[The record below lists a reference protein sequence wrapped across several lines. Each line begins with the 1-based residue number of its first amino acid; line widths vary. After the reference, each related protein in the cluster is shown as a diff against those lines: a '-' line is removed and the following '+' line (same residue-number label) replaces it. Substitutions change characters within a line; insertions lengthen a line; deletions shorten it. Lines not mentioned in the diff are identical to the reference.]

1 MPKVIFKFDKEKD
14 LWNNWETVN
23 YKSPWEKKQLN
34 KILVLTDM
42 CRGKKFEECKKE
54 IEKFCKPMHNSPLL
68 PLIIESFQK
77 SWNKINDEFFKIL
90 EKITG
95 KPMPFNRITGYLTT
109 QMRCPYDPREPSF
122 MVSMFANIPYA
133 LKICAHELMHI
144 HFHNIYWSKI
154 EKQVGREKTADL
166 KEALTVLLN
175 LEFRNLWILKDKG
188 KDNEDQQ
195 KLRTFIEKQ
204 WKKEPD
210 FDILLEKCV
219 DYIKEQNDKC

>member
-1 MPKVIFKFDKEKD
+1 MAKVVFKFDKEKD
-14 LWNNWETVN
+14 LWNNWDTVN
-23 YKSPWEKKQLN
+23 YISPWEGKKLN
-34 KILVLTDM
+34 KIPILDEI
-42 CRGKKFEECKKE
+42 CKGKEFKECKKE

-77 SWNKINDEFFKIL
+77 AWNKINDKYFKIL

-95 KPMPFNRITGYLTT
+95 KPMPFNKITGYLTT
-109 QMRCPYDPREPSF
+109 QMRCPYDPKEPSF

-133 LKICAHELMHI
+133 LTVCAHELMHI
-144 HFHNIYWSKI
+144 HFHNTDWPKV
-154 EKQVGREKTADL
+154 EKQIGREKTANL

-175 LEFRNLWILKDKG
+175 LEFRNLLILKDKG

-204 WKKEPD
+204 WKKEKD
-210 FDILLEKCV
+210 FDVLLEKCV
-219 DYIKEQNDKC
+219 DYLIKER